1 MTEDVRHHGGVMT
14 RISAAFLV
22 VLLLAGC
29 SRAEE
34 VSALC
39 RRAPELE
46 SSLVAVNEGLAE
58 LGTASSV
65 VLQSSF
71 AVLLDTLSVML
82 EVPPREARADLETVE
97 RAYREVSIALRNVY
111 WDTSLAVNDSNVRV
125 SLENLSRSDNVAALD
140 QLKEITADLCSE
152 EISTDAPL
160 LNGDATTLPA
170 PAPVVEPLEEYEF
183 LFDDEPS
190 AMASYGYLIAS
201 GRSVSLTESEATCV
215 GKAVTD
221 AAQVAVFDDEQFER
235 VVDEAMGRCGVVG
248 FAPITPTTTAQ

>member
-1 MTEDVRHHGGVMT
+1 MRHHGGVVT
-14 RISAAFLV
+14 RLWALFLAF
-22 VLLLAGC
+22 LLLAGC
-29 SRAEE
+29 SRDEE

-111 WDTSLAVNDSNVRV
+111 WDTSLAVNDTNVRI
-125 SLENLSRSDNVAALD
+125 SLENLSRSDNVAALED
-140 QLKEITADLCSE
+140 IKEITADLCLE
-152 EISTDAPL
+152 EISSEVPL
-160 LNGDATTLPA
+160 LDGDSTTLPA
-170 PAPVVEPLEEYEF
+170 PVPVVEPLEEYEF
-183 LFDDEPS
+183 VFDDEPS
-190 AMASYGYLIAS
+190 AMASYGYLIAG

-215 GKAVTD
+215 GKSVTD
-221 AAQVAVFDDEQFER
+221 AAQNSVFDDEQFER
-235 VVDEAMGRCGVVG
+235 VVDEAMALCGVDG
-248 FAPITPTTTAQ
+248 FAPITTSTTTQ